1 MFPFC
6 ECKDRDFRITDK
18 RFTRF
23 FTTFFTSCSVNK
35 SLKKGLHV
43 EIQCN
48 ENRLERI
55 QGGGF
60 AERNGRGRVRMGL
73 R

>member
-35 SLKKGLHV
+35 NFKKCLHV
-43 EIQCN
+43 EIQRN
-48 ENRLERI
+48 ENRLEKI

-60 AERNGRGRVRMGL
+60 AERNERGRVRMGL